1 MSRSGLVIDPKAT
14 ESVADWA
21 VRVHRA
27 FRAGAVRQVAF
38 VPDAGLA
45 RLIALCESD
54 RAMRVVRLTTE
65 EEGVALL
72 AGAWLGNE
80 RGALLMQSSGTGNC
94 INMLSLSA
102 ACRFPLFMLVTMR
115 GEPGESNP
123 AQVPMGRAT
132 QPVLEAM
139 GVKVTRADHPASV
152 ADVVSTALERA
163 YTTESPHAVLIAQQ
177 VLGFK
182 AFK

>member
-1 MSRSGLVIDPKAT
+1 MTQVTRTYAAVAT
-14 ESVADWA
+14 DDWSPG
-21 VRVHRA
+21 VHRA
-27 FRAGAVRQVAF
+27 FKSSSVRQVAV
-38 VPDAGLA
+38 VPDAGLS
-45 RLIALCESD
+45 RLIALCEGD
-54 RAMRVVRLTTE
+54 RSMRLVRLTTE

-80 RGALLMQSSGTGNC
+80 KGVLLMQSSGTGNC
-94 INMLSLSA
+94 VNMLSVAA
-102 ACRFPLFMLVTMR
+102 ACRFPLVMLVTMR

-123 AQVPMGRAT
+123 AQVPMGTAT

-139 GVKVTRADHPASV
+139 GVRVSRAESAAVV
-152 ADVVSTALERA
+152 AGLVATALERA
-163 YTTESPHAVLIAQQ
+163 YATGSPEAVLIAQR